1 MVEDAPT
8 STKHGRLTC
17 VMGTIRGMVPRE
29 VFFIGIH

>member
-8 STKHGRLTC
+8 TIEHGFQRR

-29 VFFIGIH
+29 VPTRGIH